1 MSQHHT
7 RALLEL
13 GRKAG
18 LHTGE
23 LYRALTSRPPS
34 PGEAPTGQADTNGYV
49 AVDSG
54 ARIGVLTD
62 EGDLYGARILDAWN
76 SYAVALKCVR

>member
-49 AVDSG
+49 EQFDSQG
-54 ARIGVLTD
+54 HRRYVRDAATFEAR
-62 EGDLYGARILDAWN
+62 
-76 SYAVALKCVR
+76 